1 MSDKKLFMNRRTFIK
16 ASVVTAG
23 ALTFTFGLGGLGS
36 SLWAANNKP
45 MLDFDIIVVGSGG
58 AGLRAAVSAMEANP
72 KARVCVVAK
81 TMPTRCA
88 TAMAEGGINGVI
100 DFSKGDSYD
109 LHAFDTVKGGDYLVD
124 QDAVLDFCEEAGRT
138 IHALDYL
145 GMPFSRDDAGAP
157 KARYAGGASKVRC
170 IYSAD
175 KTGHIVIQTLFAEAL
190 TRGVKFLMD
199 YQLLDIGKGNGAL
212 EGVVLRNIRTGEI
225 MPVRAKAVIM
235 ASGGYSRVYWNRSST
250 PYVAT
255 GDGPAAALRAGVP
268 MKDPEMTQF
277 HPTGVVHGG
286 VLITEAARGEGG
298 YLVNRLGERFMSRYA
313 KDRMELA
320 PRDIVSRSIES
331 EILAGRAFGEG
342 MEAYVYLDL
351 RHLGEAKIDKDLPL
365 IRHIGKLFEGID
377 LAKEPMI
384 IRPTAHYCMGGI
396 DVLNYHQMN
405 TLLPGLYAAGEAS
418 NVSIHGANRL
428 GGNSLAEAS
437 ATGNWAG
444 QGAAAYAKGASP
456 AAEGKNLLELCSKW
470 TDHYAKVTARTA
482 KTDIF
487 AIRERLGEVMWDNM
501 GIFRTEDNMR
511 QAANELDSLSRAYED
526 ASVPCTNPGY
536 NTLYTQYVELGNL
549 LTCAKAAT
557 FAARARQE
565 SRGAHCRTD
574 FPKRDDERFLK
585 HSLVTLA
592 DGGMKLDWRDVSITK
607 FKPQE
612 RKY

>member
-36 SLWAANNKP
+36 SLWAVNNKP

-396 DVLNYHQMN
+396 DVLNYRQMN

-444 QGAAAYAKGASP
+444 QGAAAYAKGHRPQPRAKICSNSATSGRTITPRLRPALPRQTFLPSANALAKSCGTTWASSVPKTICARPPTSWIPCPEPMKTPAYLAPILATTRFTRSTWSWAICSP
-456 AAEGKNLLELCSKW
+456 APRRPPLPQGPDRNHAG
-470 TDHYAKVTARTA
+470 RTA
-482 KTDIF
+482 VQIF
-487 AIRERLGEVMWDNM
+487 PSAMTSAFSSTRSLPWRM
-501 GIFRTEDNMR
+501 
-511 QAANELDSLSRAYED
+511 AA
-526 ASVPCTNPGY
+526 
-536 NTLYTQYVELGNL
+536 
-549 LTCAKAAT
+549 
-557 FAARARQE
+557 
-565 SRGAHCRTD
+565 
-574 FPKRDDERFLK
+574 
-585 HSLVTLA
+585 
-592 DGGMKLDWRDVSITK
+592 
-607 FKPQE
+607 
-612 RKY
+612 

>member
-1 MSDKKLFMNRRTFIK
+1 MSDKRLFMDRRTFIK

-23 ALTFTFGLGGLGS
+23 ALTFSLGLGGLGS
-36 SLWAANNKP
+36 TLWAANNKP
-45 MLDFDIIVVGSGG
+45 LLDFDIIVIGSGG

-72 KARVCVVAK
+72 KARICVVAK

-100 DFSKGDSYD
+100 DFSKGDSFD

-145 GMPFSRDDAGAP
+145 GMPFSRDEAGLP

-170 IYSAD
+170 VYSAD

-199 YQLLDIGKGNGAL
+199 YQLLDIGKSNGAL

-225 MPVRAKAVIM
+225 MPVRAKAVIL

-255 GDGPAAALRAGVP
+255 GDGPAAALRVGVP

-277 HPTGVVHGG
+277 HPQALST
-286 VLITEAARGEGG
+286 AACSSLKQPVARAAT
-298 YLVNRLGERFMSRYA
+298 LSTAWANASCPAMPRIAWSWP
-313 KDRMELA
+313 

-351 RHLGEAKIDKDLPL
+351 RHLGEAKIDKDLPM

-377 LAKEPMI
+377 LVKEPMI

-396 DVLNYHQMN
+396 DVLNYHEMN
-405 TLLPGLYAAGEAS
+405 TSLPGLYAAGEAS

-444 QGAAAYAKGASP
+444 QGAAAYARGDSP
-456 AAEGKNLLELCSKW
+456 AAEGTNLLELCKKW
-470 TDHYAKVTARTA
+470 TDHYATVTARTA
-482 KTDIF
+482 KTDVF

-511 QAANELDSLSRAYED
+511 QAADDLDSLSRAYED
-526 ASVPCTNPGY
+526 ASVPCTNPNY

-549 LTCAKAAT
+549 LACAKAAT

-565 SRGAHCRTD
+565 SRGAHYRTD
-574 FPKRDDERFLK
+574 FPKRDDEHFLK